1 MARITVEG
9 LKLGYN
15 EHGSGGGAA
24 VVFLHGVGSDKGLW
38 QAQLEYFSARGRRA
52 LALDYPGYGESD
64 LAPHALTRPEIARYL
79 WGALDALGVDEAHV
93 VGLSMGGVVALEMRR
108 QQPARLRSLVLADTF
123 ARHPDADL
131 FVARAEHVV
140 ATLSMAEFADSRA
153 PLVLRPN
160 APAELVRAVRENM
173 SRIDQRSYRWAT
185 VAVWTADYLD
195 DLARVQTPTLVLVGE
210 HDALTPRALSEEL
223 AAGIAGARLIC
234 LPDAGHLSNVDQP
247 DAFNRAVGELI
258 EEVEGTRGNDER
270 GTMNAE

>member
-1 MARITVEG
+1 MTRIIVDDLEI
-9 LKLGYN
+9 GYGERGDAN
-15 EHGSGGGAA
+15 GGGAS

-38 QAQLEYFSARGRRA
+38 QAQLEHFAAAGRRA
-52 LALDYPGYGESD
+52 VALDYPGYGESD

-79 WGALDALGVDEAHV
+79 WGALDALAIKAAHV
-93 VGLSMGGVVALEMRR
+93 VGLSMGGVVALEMWR

-131 FVARAEHVV
+131 FVARAEQVV
-140 ATLSMAEFADSRA
+140 ATLSMPEFAEARA

-173 SRIDQRSYRWAT
+173 SRIDQRSYRWAA

-195 DLARVQTPTLVLVGE
+195 DLPRVQTPTLVLVGE

-223 AAGIAGARLIC
+223 AAGIRGARLVC

-258 EEVEGTRGNDER
+258 EEVEG
-270 GTMNAE
+270 GTMNDE